1 MGRDLVKPVIIIG
14 TGRCGSTLL
23 HTMMSMHPRVA
34 WLSTACA
41 RWPTHPGRNR
51 LVLHLVDL
59 PIMGR
64 PVATLAVPTEPY
76 PFWEEMA
83 KGFSE
88 PIRDLTSKDVTEHTR
103 TAVQAGLQSMLTRDR
118 ERLVA
123 KITGWSRIG
132 YLGEILPDAIFVH
145 VIRDP
150 RAVVNSL
157 LQAGFWRGWRGPE
170 NWRWGQLPP
179 ALQEEWDD
187 SNRSFVILAALQ
199 WKILVDAI
207 EKAKRDLPPERFL
220 EVRYEDLISAPVAE
234 LERIMMGCDLD
245 WPAILEKRIRRM
257 PLRDMNV
264 KWRKDLTDSQ
274 QQLLDGSLQEYLG
287 RYGYCS
293 DR

>member
-1 MGRDLVKPVIIIG
+1 MERGLIKPVIIIG

-23 HTMMSMHPRVA
+23 HNMISMHPRVA

-41 RWPTHPGRNR
+41 RWPTHPERNR

-59 PIMGR
+59 PVVGR
-64 PVATLAVPTEPY
+64 AATILSRPTEPY

-88 PIRDLTSKDVTEHTR
+88 PIRDLRAGDVTVHTR
-103 TAVQAGLQSMLTRDR
+103 NAVRAGLQSMLTPNRH
-118 ERLVA
+118 RLVV
-123 KITGWSRIG
+123 KITGWPRIG

-157 LQAGFWRGWRGPE
+157 LQVGFWRGWRGPA

-179 ALQEEWDD
+179 PLQEEWEN

-199 WKILVDAI
+199 WKILVDAV
-207 EKAKRDLPPERFL
+207 EEAKQALPADRFL
-220 EVRYEDLISAPVAE
+220 EVRYEDLISVPVDE
-234 LERIMMGCDLD
+234 LRRLMAGCHLD
-245 WPAILEKRIRRM
+245 WPAILERRVQRI
-257 PLRDMNV
+257 PLGDMNV

-274 QQLLDGSLQEYLG
+274 QRLLEGCLKMHAA
-287 RYGYCS
+287 RYGYCL
-293 DR
+293 D